1 MKVILTH
8 DIDSIKKPFK
18 HIWQRRE
25 RFTLKDLTLAAL
37 GIKNLYNNIEEI
49 VALEDK
55 YGFRSTFFVPVF
67 LFNLNEILDIL
78 KKIQKDGWEVQ
89 LHYVH
94 EPIQHQG
101 LFKMQK
107 MFFEKH
113 LGKVKGVRSHMLIIN
128 KDILEM
134 FRREGIIYDSSYRSE
149 TLGTF
154 NPILINKNLVEIP
167 VGLMD
172 ADIFGRLKLGEKQAW
187 KYILWKIKRAE
198 KNGAKYFTI
207 LFHQES
213 YKMKGGKL
221 YKKLVEYIAEK
232 RIEVHR
238 SIDVARNL
246 REKRDLLHSK

>member
-1 MKVILTH
+1 MKIILTH

-18 HIWQRRE
+18 HIWQRKE

-67 LFNLNEILDIL
+67 LFNLNEIIDTL
-78 KKIQKDGWEVQ
+78 KKIQRDGWEVQ

-94 EPIQHQG
+94 EPVQHQG

-107 MFFEKH
+107 IFFEQY

-128 KDILEM
+128 KNILEM
-134 FRREGIIYDSSYRSE
+134 FRSEGIIYDSSYRSE

-154 NPILINKNLVEIP
+154 DPILINENLV
-167 VGLMD
+167 
-172 ADIFGRLKLGEKQAW
+172 
-187 KYILWKIKRAE
+187 
-198 KNGAKYFTI
+198 
-207 LFHQES
+207 
-213 YKMKGGKL
+213 
-221 YKKLVEYIAEK
+221 
-232 RIEVHR
+232 
-238 SIDVARNL
+238 
-246 REKRDLLHSK
+246 

>member
-1 MKVILTH
+1 MKIILTH

-67 LFNLNEILDIL
+67 LFNLNEIIDTL
-78 KKIQKDGWEVQ
+78 KKIQRDGWEVQ

-94 EPIQHQG
+94 EPVQHQG

-107 MFFEKH
+107 IFFEQY

-128 KDILEM
+128 KNILEI
-134 FRREGIIYDSSYRSE
+134 FRSEGIIYDSSYRSE

-154 NPILINKNLVEIP
+154 DPILINENLVEIP
-167 VGLMD
+167 IGLMD

-198 KNGAKYFTI
+198 ENGVKYFTI
-207 LFHQES
+207 IFHQES
-213 YKMKGGKL
+213 YKMKGGRL
-221 YKKLVEYIAEK
+221 YKKAVKYFAEK
-232 RIEVHR
+232 GFKVER
-238 SIDVARNL
+238 SIDSVNNL
-246 REKRDLLHSK
+246 FTKLFKH